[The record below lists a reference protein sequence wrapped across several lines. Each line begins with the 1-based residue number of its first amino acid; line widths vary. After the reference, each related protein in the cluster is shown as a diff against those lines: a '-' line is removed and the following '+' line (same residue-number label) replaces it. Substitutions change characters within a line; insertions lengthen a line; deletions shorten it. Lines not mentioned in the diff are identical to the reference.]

1 MELTKSISLHR
12 SNSCTD
18 LNDMVKRNVHSSN
31 DFTGL
36 SFKDKANNENDES
49 FKKFNGL
56 IHSNSFS
63 QRTGE
68 KKTMFEENILMNDD
82 HLLKNNSEKKTKF
95 DVLPRIES
103 ETGLNIKNKVK
114 HDDSEIRHRVCKI
127 LFA

>member
-1 MELTKSISLHR
+1 MHR

-18 LNDMVKRNVHSSN
+18 LNDLVKRNVHSSN

-36 SFKDKANNENDES
+36 SFKEKANNENDES

-82 HLLKNNSEKKTKF
+82 HLLKNNLEKKTKF
-95 DVLPRIES
+95 DVMPRIES
-103 ETGLNIKNKVK
+103 ETSLNMKNKVK
-114 HDDSEIRHRVCKI
+114 FDDPELRHRVSEI
-127 LFA
+127 LLA